1 MEIFSTFSL
10 SLQELIIL
18 PMVVRSIY
26 LQKITDAFSIV
37 PIVCLIGARQVGKT
51 SLMKMFHFEGDTL
64 FLNGQD
70 PEVSGLFE
78 KLSELEAYLKVY
90 LNPELKGLLLI
101 DEFQFIPRISTML
114 KLLSDKND
122 DLKILCSG
130 SSGINIQQSVE
141 ESLAGRI
148 RMIEVFS
155 LSFREY
161 MLFKDEKLFEL
172 YSSFD
177 LSTRNSPLTVPFQ
190 SLLNEYLLY
199 GGFPRSALTEDKD
212 QKIAVLDDI
221 YKTYLIRDVRS
232 YVKNEHFTGFNRLLR
247 MLAAQSGNMININEL
262 SRISGLP
269 YRACDDYVQLLQQMY
284 IIKLLEPFSGNKRS
298 VITKMK
304 KVYFTDTGLRNI
316 INTDFSQME
325 FRPDKGALLENY
337 VLLELWRNLK
347 PGGKIQYYRTT
358 DGTEVD
364 FVITQPDNRYALECK
379 SSIIDKP
386 VYTAALNGFGRQE
399 GIDDLYLINLNLNL
413 RTDRVKYLQ
422 AYLVG
427 KI

>member
-1 MEIFSTFSL
+1 
-10 SLQELIIL
+10 
-18 PMVVRSIY
+18 MVIRASY
-26 LQKITDAFSIV
+26 LEKIDVAFSMV

-51 SLMKMFHFEGDTL
+51 SLMKMFHFDGDKL

-70 PEVSGLFE
+70 PEVSGLFD
-78 KLSELEAYLKVY
+78 KLPELEAYLKVY
-90 LNPELKGLLLI
+90 LNPELKGLLLV

-122 DLKILCSG
+122 NLKILCSG

-155 LSFREY
+155 LSFSEY
-161 MLFKDEKLFEL
+161 LLFKDEKLFEL
-172 YSSFD
+172 YDSFD
-177 LSTRNSPLTVPFQ
+177 LSTKDSALTAPFR
-190 SLLNEYLLY
+190 SVLNEYLLY
-199 GGFPRSALTEDKD
+199 GGFPRAALTQDKD

-262 SRISGLP
+262 SRESGLA
-269 YRACDDYVQLLQQMY
+269 YRACDEYVQLLQQMY

-304 KVYFTDTGLRNI
+304 KAYFTDTGLRNI
-316 INTDFSQME
+316 INTDFNQFE

-337 VLLELWRNLK
+337 VLLELSRNLR

-364 FVITQPDNRYALECK
+364 FVVTQPDSRYALECK
-379 SSIIDKP
+379 SSNPVKP
-386 VYTAALNGFGRQE
+386 VHTGALQGFGKLE
-399 GIDDLYLINLNLNL
+399 GIDDLYLINLSLNL
-413 RTDRVKYLQ
+413 RNDRVKYLQ
-422 AYLVG
+422 AYLAG